1 MPKIS
6 KGDIA
11 AIEVIHSATYAFGSI
26 GGRGTERTKAY
37 HFVEV
42 TSATR
47 DGVAKTY
54 CRKDYPQESLRYGG
68 RILSISG
75 ENQEKARRA
84 FAALPHDIEFDSLD
98 AIKAAVLA
106 A

>member
-11 AIEVIHSATYAFGSI
+11 AIEVVHSATFAFGS
-26 GGRGTERTKAY
+26 GRGTERTKAY

-47 DGVAKTY
+47 DGIAKTY
-54 CRKDYPQESLRYGG
+54 CRKNYPQESLRYGG
-68 RILSISG
+68 RILAISG

-84 FAALPHDIEFDSLD
+84 FAALPNDTEFDSLD